1 MLLNSPYAQI
11 GEVWLNSKR
20 MCFIPSYTSSG
31 DSGESTSDDLF
42 PPELGLKEMELELAL
57 WREKSLQVCDLGDAT
72 LQILLLVL

>member
-1 MLLNSPYAQI
+1 
-11 GEVWLNSKR
+11 